1 MAKQL
6 LFPELFGSATAPSPA
21 TALLAS
27 GAAPSLDLA
36 TAFERMARIRAT
48 EETLLE
54 LFSRGELAGT
64 THTSIGQE
72 DVAVGVLAALDPARD
87 RVWSNHR
94 CHGHYLAFG
103 GALEPFFAE
112 LLGRAS
118 GLCGGRGGSQH
129 LHTENF
135 RSSGVQGGI
144 VPLACGE
151 ALAARLA
158 GEERTLCV
166 FLGDGTFGEGA
177 VYESLNLAALWRL
190 PVLFVVEDNGYAQT
204 TPQALALAG
213 TIAARFAAF
222 GVPCT
227 SLDAGDVLALHGA
240 AEAEV
245 RALRAGHGPRALHV
259 RTYRLA
265 PHSKGDDFRAPAEL
279 AHARANDTLA
289 RHAARLGAA
298 QAEEL
303 VRRVRDDVARALHAA
318 RAGELARAPQL
329 DQVLAPARP
338 RTIALPP
345 AQSRA
350 RGCERLNAAL
360 HAAFDADART
370 FLVGED
376 VLDPYGG
383 AFKVAAGL
391 STRFPARVLTTPI
404 SEAALTGFAA
414 GAALAGARPVAEI
427 MFGDFTTLAL
437 DALVNHAA
445 KLRWTFGGR
454 ARVPLVVRTPMGG
467 RRGYGP
473 THSQSLERLFCGVP
487 GLRVVC
493 TSAAWDAADTLL
505 TCLAQEDPVLLVENK
520 SAYGKPELALPATHV
535 RVAPPSPLGAITFV
549 PRAGRAD
556 VTLAVHGGM
565 DELALAAL
573 VELAAEEVVCELV
586 CAQQISPIAP
596 YLEAVAASAR
606 RTGRVVVCEEGGV
619 AFGVG
624 AELAARLAELPRAQR
639 PEVVRVGA
647 ADAPIPAARTLE
659 DAVLPG
665 VGDLR
670 AAVER
675 LLLGETA

>member
-1 MAKQL
+1 MAKRL
-6 LFPELFGSATAPSPA
+6 PELAPRASSPA
-21 TALLAS
+21 TALLAR
-27 GAAPSLDLA
+27 AATPALDLRA
-36 TAFERMARIRAT
+36 AFERMALIRAT

-112 LLGRAS
+112 LLGRVT
-118 GLCGGRGGSQH
+118 GVCGGRGGSQH

-135 RSSGVQGGI
+135 RSSGIQGGI
-144 VPLACGE
+144 APLACGE

-158 GEERTLCV
+158 GEDRIACV
-166 FLGDGTFGEGA
+166 FLGDGTFGEGV

-213 TIAARFAAF
+213 SFAARFAAF
-222 GVPCT
+222 GIPCT
-227 SLDAGDVLALHGA
+227 SPDAGDVLALHGA
-240 AEAEV
+240 ADAEV

-265 PHSKGDDFRAPAEL
+265 PHSKGDDFRDPAEL
-279 AHARANDTLA
+279 ARARANDTLA
-289 RHAARLGAA
+289 RHAARLGVAE
-298 QAEEL
+298 AEEL
-303 VRRVRDDVARALHAA
+303 TRKVRERVSRALASARAADTA
-318 RAGELARAPQL
+318 CDPQL
-329 DQVLAPARP
+329 DQVLGPARP
-338 RTIALPP
+338 RAIALPP
-345 AQSRA
+345 ARDGA
-350 RGCERLNAAL
+350 RTCERLNAAL
-360 HAAFDADART
+360 HAAFDADTRT
-370 FLVGED
+370 FLAGED

-383 AFKVAAGL
+383 AFKVAQGL

-404 SEAALTGFAA
+404 SEAALTGFSA
-414 GAALAGARPVAEI
+414 GAALAGARPIAEI

-437 DALVNHAA
+437 DQLVNHAA

-493 TSAAWDAADTLL
+493 TSASWDAADTLL
-505 TCLAQEDPVLLVENK
+505 TCLAQDDPVLLVENK
-520 SAYGKPELALPATHV
+520 SAYGRPELALPATHV
-535 RVAPPSPLGAITFV
+535 RVEPPSPLGAITFA
-549 PRAGRAD
+549 PRTGRAD

-586 CAQQISPIAP
+586 FAQQISPIAP
-596 YLEAVAASAR
+596 YVEAVAASAR

-619 AFGVG
+619 AFGIG
-624 AELAARLAELPRAQR
+624 AELAARLAELPRDAR
-639 PEVVRVGA
+639 PEIARVGA
-647 ADAPIPAARTLE
+647 ADAPIPAARALE
-659 DAVLPG
+659 DAVLPA
-665 VGDLR
+665 VRDLTR
-670 AAVER
+670 AVER
-675 LLLGETA
+675 LLLGGTA